1 LNGLANILVTRW
13 ASTPNLQSVVCAT
26 FCELLQIPADDTQG
40 MSKWLLINKVVT
52 EVASGYKEILQLED
66 VDLKQ
71 LAMSVFNSEVSLK
84 QELEGSVGQINT
96 LNARLLIF
104 EKEAEALRKKNEE
117 LTSRLILNETIVTT
131 LENNL
136 LERSAKLFDTEKK
149 LKIETDTVAKQQ
161 KTVDDATEKLIIA
174 EKLYREKV
182 AEEKLLLIKLEE
194 IEKFPPSPL
203 TKKPLSTA
211 SSSAPEPPLYGGF
224 NPDPTLSK
232 EEMRMFKAIN
242 RVTTSPGG
250 LPIRTR
256 SISGT
261 QRVVDPE
268 KIGSITS
275 PHKAGAGTRVYLMDT
290 LPDWKRRQLEK
301 ERAEQEKFELEQQK
315 KLEALQS
322 HLQSGSRTSEG
333 SSSDSLPVLETDVIS
348 LTLPHTSFSD
358 LSETEK
364 EELRLTRVLNK
375 RPKT

>member
-1 LNGLANILVTRW
+1 
-13 ASTPNLQSVVCAT
+13 
-26 FCELLQIPADDTQG
+26 
-40 MSKWLLINKVVT
+40 
-52 EVASGYKEILQLED
+52 
-66 VDLKQ
+66 
-71 LAMSVFNSEVSLK
+71 MSVFNSEVSLK

-161 KTVDDATEKLIIA
+161 KTIDAVTEKLQIA

-194 IEKFPPSPL
+194 IEKFPPSPQR
-203 TKKPLSTA
+203 KPI
-211 SSSAPEPPLYGGF
+211 SSAPPSASELPLYGGY
-224 NPDPTLSK
+224 NPDSTLSK

-242 RVTTSPGG
+242 RVTTSPGF
-250 LPIRTR
+250 PIRTR
-256 SISGT
+256 SVSGP
-261 QRVVDPE
+261 QRDEPD

-275 PHKAGAGTRVYLMDT
+275 PQKAGAGRVTLMDT

-348 LTLPHTSFSD
+348 LTLPHTAFSD